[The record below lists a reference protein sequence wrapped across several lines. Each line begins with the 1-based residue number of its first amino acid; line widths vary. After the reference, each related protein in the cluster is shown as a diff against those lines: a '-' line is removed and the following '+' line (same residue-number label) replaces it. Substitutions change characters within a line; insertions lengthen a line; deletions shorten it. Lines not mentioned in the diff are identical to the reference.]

1 METPKE
7 DIWQT
12 EELNN
17 IKNRVNE
24 YINTRLQIWKLSI
37 IESAAKIIGALILA
51 ILLFCILLTGLI
63 FVSAA
68 AAIYLGHII
77 GSPALG
83 FLIISLVY
91 LVLAWGL
98 YSYRKIIIID
108 PLIRL
113 ISGIMNSDN
122 DYEDTHQ

>member
-98 YSYRKIIIID
+98 
-108 PLIRL
+108 
-113 ISGIMNSDN
+113 
-122 DYEDTHQ
+122 